1 MAQEERFIME
11 KGREVHGSVTED
23 GLSTMTSEDATS
35 ADTETKRDH
44 DAESFSVDRS
54 AAEDLKRRENRPW
67 CLRVLCAPV
76 TYVIVALAV
85 VRVIFGN
92 AMGMWFAPNQDYDDA
107 LLMRYSFPSHY
118 TSPDIYSLAKSMA
131 FPWFID
137 VCHVLHINLAVGI
150 SLLWVMAA
158 LAVFFTIRM
167 VTNGNLWISGFGYA
181 YVLFCPTAFE
191 AWCGTRMYRNCILA
205 PSYILVFALAVAV
218 LMMIVGNGS
227 RNASLIMVSV
237 ALGFVLSFAYYIA
250 DNGTWIVFS
259 LAAAAALAAIVA
271 VFKFFHSDMPAHG
284 GASPNGGNRG
294 ASRGRRLVA
303 ALIAICIPFATLAVA
318 TAGYK
323 AVNKRFFGV
332 AETNTRVEG
341 ELGGFIERLYRIDSP
356 WRTNEIWAPNDAVH
370 QAMDASATLRA
381 QTSMCQYLLH
391 SPWAQE
397 SDEPDGV
404 STHGDLMT
412 WGLRW
417 ALDQSGT
424 WKSERQVSDLF
435 HVINGELDEAFA
447 NGTLKKTDRIMIT
460 SEMGGFYPQEI
471 NGDFVHLFLSLYN
484 GNILL
489 HGYTPG
495 AKSTDGSTKQEL
507 ADSASYITR
516 LPYISGTGEYSGMSE
531 HWDRMNSIAAK
542 IFAVYRVINVLLVV
556 LIAGVSVLG
565 LVAMI
570 VRCGKKRH
578 VPRLAA
584 LSYLAMLG
592 LGGVSVAY
600 SFSIAWFVQY
610 VVHPYSYRI
619 DNFYSLGNVALFV
632 MCAVLA
638 TAFVTQMLKTR
649 GIMRPAKEPAA
660 NPGPSAETPE

>member
-1 MAQEERFIME
+1 
-11 KGREVHGSVTED
+11 
-23 GLSTMTSEDATS
+23 
-35 ADTETKRDH
+35 
-44 DAESFSVDRS
+44 
-54 AAEDLKRRENRPW
+54 
-67 CLRVLCAPV
+67 
-76 TYVIVALAV
+76 
-85 VRVIFGN
+85 
-92 AMGMWFAPNQDYDDA
+92 
-107 LLMRYSFPSHY
+107 
-118 TSPDIYSLAKSMA
+118 
-131 FPWFID
+131 
-137 VCHVLHINLAVGI
+137 
-150 SLLWVMAA
+150 
-158 LAVFFTIRM
+158 
-167 VTNGNLWISGFGYA
+167 
-181 YVLFCPTAFE
+181 
-191 AWCGTRMYRNCILA
+191 
-205 PSYILVFALAVAV
+205 
-218 LMMIVGNGS
+218 
-227 RNASLIMVSV
+227 
-237 ALGFVLSFAYYIA
+237 
-250 DNGTWIVFS
+250 
-259 LAAAAALAAIVA
+259 
-271 VFKFFHSDMPAHG
+271 
-284 GASPNGGNRG
+284 
-294 ASRGRRLVA
+294 
-303 ALIAICIPFATLAVA
+303 
-318 TAGYK
+318 
-323 AVNKRFFGV
+323 
-332 AETNTRVEG
+332 
-341 ELGGFIERLYRIDSP
+341 
-356 WRTNEIWAPNDAVH
+356 
-370 QAMDASATLRA
+370 
-381 QTSMCQYLLH
+381 MCQYLLH

-570 VRCGKKRH
+570 
-578 VPRLAA
+578 
-584 LSYLAMLG
+584 G